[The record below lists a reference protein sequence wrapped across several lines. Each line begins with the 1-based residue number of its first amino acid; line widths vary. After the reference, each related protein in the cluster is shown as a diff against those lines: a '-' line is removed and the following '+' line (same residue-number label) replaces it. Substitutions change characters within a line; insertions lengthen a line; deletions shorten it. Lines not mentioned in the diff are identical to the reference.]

1 MKGNVKDK
9 NKDLEEAKIKIV
21 IAGSGCTSEAHVR
34 NVSAADL
41 FDIPFHLH
49 NDFTCV
55 WGQWSGDK
63 FLAQEPSILAHE
75 MNHWILMWVNWCVD
89 VSTFILVLLRP

>member
-1 MKGNVKDK
+1 MLSNTVLKGDATPITKPPPMKGNVKDK

-34 NVSAADL
+34 NVSAVGL

-55 WGQWSGDK
+55 WGQWPGDK
-63 FLAQEPSILAHE
+63 VLAQEPSILTDE
-75 MNHWILMWVNWCVD
+75 MNH
-89 VSTFILVLLRP
+89 